1 MFVKT
6 TDPRPVLIQYLKD
19 KRLADK
25 LFLLYSEERER
36 ERCLMS
42 SFIQQK
48 KETLA
53 LYGVHSTSTW
63 KEKKS
68 SKELACKTTFYS
80 NEIIS
85 TTPTT
90 H

>member
-36 ERCLMS
+36 EVS
-42 SFIQQK
+42 HVF
-48 KETLA
+48 
-53 LYGVHSTSTW
+53 VHST
-63 KEKKS
+63 KERNTCT
-68 SKELACKTTFYS
+68 LWRPF
-80 NEIIS
+80 N
-85 TTPTT
+85 
-90 H
+90 